1 MDSSYYSRILP
12 RIHSSS
18 ERNRENEI
26 VRLFSTES
34 TCLAQWYTTS
44 YTQRVLINGC
54 GNCGTKYLELHVDR
68 TRSPD
73 VILKCRRNHRSP
85 HG

>member
-1 MDSSYYSRILP
+1 MDSTYYSRILP

-26 VRLFSTES
+26 VRLFTES

-44 YTQRVLINGC
+44 YTHRVLIYGC

>member
-1 MDSSYYSRILP
+1 MDSSYSRILP

-18 ERNRENEI
+18 ERT
-26 VRLFSTES
+26 RLSACS
-34 TCLAQWYTTS
+34 VLN
-44 YTQRVLINGC
+44 QRVLHSSILHHTHIEYSYTGVEIV
-54 GNCGTKYLELHVDR
+54 GQISELHVDR